1 MLTELRLPSFDKYR
15 TVTTVSLLNYARFYV
30 IFNFLCLHLLS
41 FYMFRCVCVCVC
53 VCVCFMVICVC
64 VLWALSPEINLI

>member
-1 MLTELRLPSFDKYR
+1 MLCDGS
-15 TVTTVSLLNYARFYV
+15 VTDDDDDD
-30 IFNFLCLHLLS
+30 
-41 FYMFRCVCVCVC
+41 

>member
-1 MLTELRLPSFDKYR
+1 MIARLLG
-15 TVTTVSLLNYARFYV
+15 VNYHNQILEFKLDTGMYWMAG
-30 IFNFLCLHLLS
+30 IAHLCILLS
-41 FYMFRCVCVCVC
+41 FYMFQCVCMR